1 MFFTRG
7 HPALRALIGA
17 VLLIIGLLAHRTLL
31 TAAGAVVLAWGII
44 ASAAAWRGR
53 GLIGGKGS
61 GGKGSGGA
69 L

>member
-7 HPALRALIGA
+7 RPALKALIGA
-17 VLLIIGLLAHRTLL
+17 VVLVIGLLVHGTLL
-31 TAAGAVVLAWGII
+31 IVAGAVVLAWAII
-44 ASAAAWRGR
+44 AGVTAWRGR

-61 GGKGSGGA
+61 GGA